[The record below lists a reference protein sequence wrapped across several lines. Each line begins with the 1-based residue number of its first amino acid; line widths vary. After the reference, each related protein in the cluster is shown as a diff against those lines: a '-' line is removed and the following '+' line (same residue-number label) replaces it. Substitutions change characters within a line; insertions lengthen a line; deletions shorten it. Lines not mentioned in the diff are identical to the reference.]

1 MRWLPLLRRLAAP
14 HFFPSTGAANA
25 SLRQISDDAF
35 YVVNEVVMKRLGHVP
50 IHKGDFHLLP
60 AKVQRFV
67 AEKAELMRPRGIYIC
82 DGSQHEA
89 DEIIDK
95 LVERGMLSPL
105 KAYEN
110 NYICRTDPKDVARV
124 ESKTWMVTPDKYQTV
139 THTPDGVEP
148 IMGHWLSP
156 ENLATELDSRF
167 PGCMSG
173 RIMYV
178 IPFSMGPIGGPLSKI
193 GVQLTD
199 SNYVVL
205 SMRIMTRVSHD
216 VWDALGDQDF
226 VRCIHSVGLPRPV
239 KQRVI
244 NHWPCNPERVLI
256 AHRPAEREIW
266 SFGSGYGGNSLL
278 GKKCFALRIASNI
291 AKDEGWMAEHM
302 LIMGVTR
309 PDGKEHFIAAAFPSA
324 CGKTNLA
331 MLEPTLPG
339 WKVRCV
345 GDDIAWMKF
354 GEDGRL
360 YAINPEAGFFGV
372 APGTSNKTNPMAV
385 ATFQKN
391 SIFTNVGETVDG
403 EYFWEGLEDEIKDKN
418 VEMINWLGEK
428 WKIGDPG
435 PCAHPNSRF
444 AAPASQCPIIHPD
457 WESPKGV
464 PIEAI
469 IFGGRRPAGVP
480 LVFETRSWHHGIFTG
495 ACLKSEATAAAE
507 HKGKTVMHDP
517 MAMRPFMGYNF
528 GKYLQHWIDINK
540 DGRKVPRIYHVNW
553 FRRDADNKFLW
564 PGYGDNIRVID
575 WIVRRLDGEP
585 DIGTDTPIGIVP
597 KKGSINAE
605 GLPNINWDELMSVP
619 KDYWT
624 NDAKEI
630 RHFLEE
636 QVGPDLPP
644 EIRAEMDAQE
654 ERIKNA

>member
-1 MRWLPLLRRLAAP
+1 
-14 HFFPSTGAANA
+14 
-25 SLRQISDDAF
+25 
-35 YVVNEVVMKRLGHVP
+35 MKRLGHVP

-403 EYFWEGLEDEIKDKN
+403 EYFWEGLEDEIKDK
-418 VEMINWLGEK
+418 
-428 WKIGDPG
+428 
-435 PCAHPNSRF
+435 
-444 AAPASQCPIIHPD
+444 
-457 WESPKGV
+457 
-464 PIEAI
+464 AI

-553 FRRDADNKFLW
+553 FRRDANNKFLW

>member
-1 MRWLPLLRRLAAP
+1 MVDKQLNDGRENVW
-14 HFFPSTGAANA
+14 
-25 SLRQISDDAF
+25 
-35 YVVNEVVMKRLGHVP
+35 NEWEQCAMMG
-50 IHKGDFHLLP
+50 GDFHLLP
-60 AKVQRFV
+60 PKVQRFV

-95 LVERGMLSPL
+95 LIERGMLSPL

-139 THTPDGVEP
+139 THTPPGVEP
-148 IMGHWLSP
+148 MMGHWLSP
-156 ENLATELDSRF
+156 QDLSTELDSRF
-167 PGCMSG
+167 PGCMAG

-178 IPFSMGPIGGPLSKI
+178 IPFSMGPVGGPLSKI

-205 SMRIMTRVSHD
+205 SMRIMTRVCNE
-216 VWDALGDQDF
+216 VWDALGDKDF

-278 GKKCFALRIASNI
+278 GR
-291 AKDEGWMAEHM
+291 D
-302 LIMGVTR
+302 
-309 PDGKEHFIAAAFPSA
+309 EHFIAAAFPSA

-331 MLEPTLPG
+331 MLEPTIPG

-360 YAINPEAGFFGV
+360 YGINPEAGFFGV

-418 VEMINWLGEK
+418 VDMINWLGQK
-428 WKIGDPG
+428 WRIGDPG
-435 PCAHPNSRF
+435 VCAHPNSRF

-480 LVFETRSWHHGIFTG
+480 LVYETRSWLHGIFTG

-507 HKGKTVMHDP
+507 YKGKTVMHDP

-528 GKYLQHWIDINK
+528 GHYLQHWIDLNQE
-540 DGRKVPRIYHVNW
+540 GRKVPRIYHVNW
-553 FRRDADNKFLW
+553 FRKDANNKFLW
-564 PGYGDNIRVID
+564 PGFGDNIRVID
-575 WIVRRLDGEP
+575 WIIRRLDGEP
-585 DIGTDTPIGIVP
+585 DLGVETPIGIVP
-597 KKGSINAE
+597 KKGSINLD
-605 GLPNINWDELMSVP
+605 GLPDINWDELMSVP
-619 KDYWT
+619 SDYWT
-624 NDAKEI
+624 EDTKEI

-636 QVGPDLPP
+636 QVGPDLPK

-654 ERIKNA
+654 ERINKAAAGQ